1 MPRSAPP
8 YLRSRDDQINIVDF
22 AAAEP
27 VQLPCITITNSDDE
41 EDKGEEDEVV
51 VIEVTD
57 KVSKCE
63 SYPVTSAAPDE
74 SEDTKAIHTIQLPL
88 PFTMNV
94 SLTVHVF
101 QNAQ

>member
-22 AAAEP
+22 AAGEP
-27 VQLPCITITNSDDE
+27 AQPPCITITNSDDE
-41 EDKGEEDEVV
+41 DKGEDEVI

-63 SYPVTSAAPDE
+63 SYPVASAAPDD
-74 SEDTKAIHTIQLPL
+74 SEDTKAIHTIQLSL

-101 QNAQ
+101 QNA